1 MLERV
6 LEPEVMDD
14 WQEATAYDAMD
25 FSAVNRDFALT
36 AIDLYPQAVRV
47 LDIGTGTARI
57 PIMLCQE
64 KLDYQILGVDLA
76 QSMLILGRRN
86 IEEAGL
92 LQYIRLELAD
102 GKRLPYPNW
111 EFDLVISNSL
121 VHHLPDPQSFF
132 QEVARLV
139 KPNGAVL
146 IRDLLRPN
154 SVAEIDQIVA
164 EAGDYGDRQNQ
175 LFRDSLAA
183 ALTLDEV
190 QELVTG
196 AGMKNYLLEQSSIRH
211 WTLAIS
217 SGDQRHSSASQ
228 RSSAPFS

>member
-1 MLERV
+1 MLDRV

-36 AIDLYPQAVRV
+36 AISLHPQAVRV
-47 LDIGTGTARI
+47 LDIGTGTAQI

-64 KLDYQILGVDLA
+64 KSCYQVLAIDMA
-76 QSMLILGRRN
+76 QSMLVLGRKN
-86 IEEAGL
+86 IEAAGL
-92 LQYIRLELAD
+92 LQQIRLELAD

-121 VHHLPDPQSFF
+121 VHHLPDPLSFF
-132 QEVARLV
+132 QEVSRLV

-154 SVAEIDQIVA
+154 STAEIDQIVA
-164 EAGDYGDRQNQ
+164 AAGDYGARQNQ

-183 ALTLDEV
+183 AFTLDEI
-190 QELVTG
+190 QSLVTKAEMTG
-196 AGMKNYLLEQSSIRH
+196 YQLTQTSDRH
-211 WTLAIS
+211 WTLAIAG
-217 SGDQRHSSASQ
+217 SGHNRMS
-228 RSSAPFS
+228 P

>member
-1 MLERV
+1 MLDRV
-6 LEPEVMDD
+6 LEPEVMDN

-36 AIDLYPQAVRV
+36 AINLHPQAVRV
-47 LDIGTGTARI
+47 LDIGTGTAQI
-57 PIMLCQE
+57 PIILCQE
-64 KLDYQILGVDLA
+64 KSCYQVLGVDLA

-86 IEEAGL
+86 IEAAGL
-92 LQYIRLELAD
+92 LPRIRLEQAD

-146 IRDLLRPN
+146 IRDLLRPA
-154 SVAEIDQIVA
+154 SVMEIDRLVTA
-164 EAGDYGDRQNQ
+164 AGDYGHCQNQ

-183 ALTLDEV
+183 AFTLSEIQD
-190 QELVTG
+190 LVSG
-196 AGMKNYLLEQSSIRH
+196 AGLNNYQLTQTSDRH
-211 WTLAIS
+211 WTLAIR
-217 SGDQRHSSASQ
+217 GGEYQRVSN
-228 RSSAPFS
+228 

>member
-36 AIDLYPQAVRV
+36 AIDLHPQAVRV
-47 LDIGTGTARI
+47 LDIGTGSARI
-57 PIMLCQE
+57 PIILCQE
-64 KLDYQILGVDLA
+64 KSCYQLVGVDLA
-76 QSMLILGRRN
+76 QSMLTLGRRN

-92 LQYIRLELAD
+92 LQRIRLELAD
-102 GKRLPYPNW
+102 GKQLPYPNW
-111 EFDLVISNSL
+111 EFDMVISNSL
-121 VHHLPDPQSFF
+121 VHHLPQPLSFF
-132 QEVARLV
+132 REVARLV

-154 SVAEIDQIVA
+154 SLAEIDRLVA
-164 EAGDYGDRQNQ
+164 AAGDYGERQNQ

-183 ALTLDEV
+183 ALTLAEV
-190 QELVTG
+190 QELVT
-196 AGMKNYLLEQSSIRH
+196 AAKMTNYQLNQSSDRH
-211 WTLAIS
+211 WSLTIKGGGHNRVS
-217 SGDQRHSSASQ
+217 M
-228 RSSAPFS
+228 

>member
-1 MLERV
+1 MLDRV
-6 LEPEVMDD
+6 LEPEIMDD

-36 AIDLYPQAVRV
+36 AIDLHPHAVRV
-47 LDIGTGTARI
+47 LDIGTGTAQI
-57 PIMLCQE
+57 PIILCQE
-64 KLDYQILGVDLA
+64 KSCYQVLGVDMA

-86 IEEAGL
+86 IEAAGL
-92 LQYIRLELAD
+92 LQQIRLELAD
-102 GKRLPYPNW
+102 GKKLPYPNW

-146 IRDLLRPN
+146 IRDLLRPD
-154 SVAEIDQIVA
+154 SMAEIDLIVT
-164 EAGDYGDRQNQ
+164 EAGDYGPRQNQ

-183 ALTLDEV
+183 AFTLPEI
-190 QELVTG
+190 QGLVSD
-196 AGMKNYLLEQSSIRH
+196 AGMTDYQLSQTSNRH
-211 WTLAIS
+211 WTLAINGGGHNRVS
-217 SGDQRHSSASQ
+217 K
-228 RSSAPFS
+228 